1 VLDDEI
7 CGSDEAQDRA
17 FPRDQ
22 NDEHHRD
29 RMGVSMA
36 STEAIKEAFEGY
48 AEEERLLGPHALQA
62 LTWAS
67 VVCGLLAYA
76 ARSGRLE
83 DRMSAADVALL
94 GITTHKISRIVTRT
108 EVMNFL
114 RAPFT
119 KYEGPANLNEVN
131 QQPKGEGL
139 SRAVGELLACP
150 LCIGT
155 WIAGGLM
162 CGLAF
167 APRFTRAIETT
178 FAGVTI
184 SDLLHVLYA
193 EAIERTS

>member
-1 VLDDEI
+1 
-7 CGSDEAQDRA
+7 
-17 FPRDQ
+17 
-22 NDEHHRD
+22 
-29 RMGVSMA
+29 MA
-36 STEAIKEAFEGY
+36 STDAIKEAFEGY
-48 AEEERLLGPHALQA
+48 ANEDRLLGPHALQA

-76 ARSGRLE
+76 ARSDRLE
-83 DRMSAADVALL
+83 DRVSAADVALL

-108 EVMNFL
+108 EVTNFL

-131 QQPKGEGL
+131 QQPKGKGL
-139 SRAVGELLACP
+139 SRAMGELVACP

-167 APRFTRAIETT
+167 APRFTRAIEAT

-193 EAIERTS
+193 RAIEQAT

>member
-1 VLDDEI
+1 
-7 CGSDEAQDRA
+7 
-17 FPRDQ
+17 
-22 NDEHHRD
+22 
-29 RMGVSMA
+29 MA
-36 STEAIKEAFEGY
+36 SIDTVKEAYEGY
-48 AEEERLLGPHALQA
+48 ADEDRLLGPHALQA

-76 ARSGRLE
+76 ARSGRLD
-83 DRMSAADVALL
+83 DRVSAADVVLL
-94 GITTHKISRIVTRT
+94 GITTHKVSRIVTRT
-108 EVMNFL
+108 EVTNFL

-119 KYEGPANLNEVN
+119 KYEGSANLNEVN
-131 QQPKGEGL
+131 QHPKGKGL
-139 SRAVGELLACP
+139 TRAVGELVACP

-167 APRFTRAIETT
+167 APRFTRAIEAT

-193 EAIERTS
+193 EAIEHAS

>member
-1 VLDDEI
+1 
-7 CGSDEAQDRA
+7 
-17 FPRDQ
+17 
-22 NDEHHRD
+22 
-29 RMGVSMA
+29 MA
-36 STEAIKEAFEGY
+36 STEAINEAFEGY

-83 DRMSAADVALL
+83 DRVSAADVALL

-119 KYEGPANLNEVN
+119 KYEGPRQLNEVN
-131 QQPKGEGL
+131 QQPKGVGL
-139 SRAVGELLACP
+139 SRAMGELLACP

-162 CGLAF
+162 CGLAY

-178 FAGVTI
+178 FAGVAI

-193 EAIERTS
+193 EAIERAS

>member
-1 VLDDEI
+1 
-7 CGSDEAQDRA
+7 
-17 FPRDQ
+17 
-22 NDEHHRD
+22 
-29 RMGVSMA
+29 MA
-36 STEAIKEAFEGY
+36 STDAIKETFEGY
-48 AEEERLLGPHALQA
+48 ANEDRLLGPHALQA
-62 LTWAS
+62 LTWGS

-83 DRMSAADVALL
+83 DRVSAADVALL

-108 EVMNFL
+108 EVTNFL

-119 KYEGPANLNEVN
+119 KYEGPAHLNEVN
-131 QQPKGEGL
+131 QQPKGKGL
-139 SRAVGELLACP
+139 SRNGELVACP

-167 APRFTRAIETT
+167 APRFTRAIEAT

-193 EAIERTS
+193 EAIEQAS